1 MAKYSYITGTGEVR
15 EVESDNSIIDSLRAA
30 TAALQN
36 KRQLGIQ
43 EFAARAQARLTESQA
58 ALNDA
63 LSKYRT
69 TLGEIAEKER
79 EDKEKEYKAYRV
91 REEEYN
97 RYIEI
102 LNYIYGDINGK
113 GNTDDRNVFQKA

>member
-1 MAKYSYITGTGEVR
+1 MAKYSYISGTGEVR

-43 EFAARAQARLTESQA
+43 EFKARAEARLTDSQA

-69 TLGEIAEKER
+69 MLEEFERKEK
-79 EDKEKEYKAYRV
+79 EDKEKEYKANRAS
-91 REEEYN
+91 EEEYN
-97 RYIEI
+97 RYIDI
-102 LNYIYGDINGK
+102 LHYIYGGINGA
-113 GNTDDRNVFQKA
+113 RQY

>member
-43 EFAARAQARLTESQA
+43 EFKARAEARLTDSQA

-69 TLGEIAEKER
+69 MLEGFERKEK
-79 EDKEKEYKAYRV
+79 EDKEKEYEAYRAAA
-91 REEEYN
+91 EEFN
-97 RYIEI
+97 RYLYI
-102 LNYIYGDINGK
+102 LNFIYGGIN
-113 GNTDDRNVFQKA
+113 DARQY

>member
-30 TAALQN
+30 TAALQE
-36 KRQLGIQ
+36 KRRLGIQ
-43 EFAARAQARLTESQA
+43 EFAARAQARLTDSQA
-58 ALNDA
+58 ALNKA

-79 EDKEKEYKAYRV
+79 EDKKKEYEAYRAK
-91 REEEYN
+91 EEEYK
-97 RYIEI
+97 RYLNI
-102 LNYIYGDINGK
+102 LYFLYGGINGA
-113 GNTDDRNVFQKA
+113 R

>member
-36 KRQLGIQ
+36 KRQLSIQ
-43 EFAARAQARLTESQA
+43 EFSAQAQARLTDSQA

-69 TLGEIAEKER
+69 MLEEIERKEK
-79 EDKEKEYKAYRV
+79 EDKEKEYKANRAS
-91 REEEYN
+91 EQEYN

-102 LNYIYGDINGK
+102 LNYIYGDING
-113 GNTDDRNVFQKA
+113 TRQY

>member
-36 KRQLGIQ
+36 KRQLSIQ
-43 EFAARAQARLTESQA
+43 EFGARAQARLTDSQA

-63 LSKYRT
+63 LSKYRAM
-69 TLGEIAEKER
+69 LEEIARKDLK
-79 EDKEKEYKAYRV
+79 DKEKENEANRAE
-91 REEEYN
+91 EEEYN
-97 RYIEI
+97 RYIDI
-102 LNYIYGDINGK
+102 LHYIYGDING
-113 GNTDDRNVFQKA
+113 TRQY

>member
-43 EFAARAQARLTESQA
+43 EFDARARAKLTDTQA
-58 ALNDA
+58 ALNKA
-63 LSKYRT
+63 TPSYRAM
-69 TLGEIAEKER
+69 LESIEREEK
-79 EDKEKEYKAYRV
+79 EDKEKEYEANRAA
-91 REEEYN
+91 EEEYN
-97 RYIEI
+97 RYLNI
-102 LNYIYGDINGK
+102 LNYIYGDING
-113 GNTDDRNVFQKA
+113 TRQY

>member
-1 MAKYSYITGTGEVR
+1 MAKYSYISGAGEVR

-43 EFAARAQARLTESQA
+43 EFSAQAQAILSDSQA
-58 ALNDA
+58 ALNKA
-63 LSKYRT
+63 TANYRT
-69 TLGEIAEKER
+69 MLESMAREER
-79 EDKEKEYKAYRV
+79 EDKVKENEANRAT
-91 REEEYN
+91 EEEYN

-102 LNYIYGDINGK
+102 LHHIYGGINGT
-113 GNTDDRNVFQKA
+113 GQ

>member
-1 MAKYSYITGTGEVR
+1 MAKYSYISGAGEVR
-15 EVESDNSIIDSLRAA
+15 EVESDNSIIDSLKAA

-69 TLGEIAEKER
+69 TLGEIEEKER
-79 EDKEKEYKAYRV
+79 EDKKKEYEANRA

-97 RYIEI
+97 RYIDI
-102 LNYIYGDINGK
+102 LHYIYGDING
-113 GNTDDRNVFQKA
+113 TRQY

>member
-1 MAKYSYITGTGEVR
+1 MAKYGYISGAGEVR

-43 EFAARAQARLTESQA
+43 EFSARAQARLTDSQT
-58 ALNDA
+58 ALNKA
-63 LSKYRT
+63 TANYRAM
-69 TLGEIAEKER
+69 LENMARK
-79 EDKEKEYKAYRV
+79 DKEDSEKDNEANRV
-91 REEEYN
+91 AEEEYN

-102 LNYIYGDINGK
+102 LHYIYGDING
-113 GNTDDRNVFQKA
+113 TR

>member
-63 LSKYRT
+63 LSKYRAM
-69 TLGEIAEKER
+69 LGEIAEKER

-113 GNTDDRNVFQKA
+113 RQY

>member
-43 EFAARAQARLTESQA
+43 EFKARTEARLTDSQA

-63 LSKYRT
+63 LSKYRAM
-69 TLGEIAEKER
+69 LEEFER
-79 EDKEKEYKAYRV
+79 KDKEDKEKEYEDSRAA
-91 REEEYN
+91 EEEYN
-97 RYIEI
+97 KYIDI
-102 LNYIYGDINGK
+102 LHYIYGDING
-113 GNTDDRNVFQKA
+113 TRQY

>member
-43 EFAARAQARLTESQA
+43 EFKARAEARLTDSQA

-63 LSKYRT
+63 LSKYRAM
-69 TLGEIAEKER
+69 LEER
-79 EDKEKEYKAYRV
+79 ERKDLKDKEKENEANRAS
-91 REEEYN
+91 EEEYN
-97 RYIEI
+97 RYIDI
-102 LNYIYGDINGK
+102 LYYIYGDING
-113 GNTDDRNVFQKA
+113 TRQY

>member
-1 MAKYSYITGTGEVR
+1 MAKYSYISGAGEVR

-43 EFAARAQARLTESQA
+43 EFKARAEARLTDSQA

-63 LSKYRT
+63 LSKYRAM
-69 TLGEIAEKER
+69 LEEFER
-79 EDKEKEYKAYRV
+79 KDKEDKEKEYNANRAS
-91 REEEYN
+91 EEEYN
-97 RYIEI
+97 RYLDI
-102 LNYIYGDINGK
+102 LHSIYGDING
-113 GNTDDRNVFQKA
+113 TRQY

>member
-1 MAKYSYITGTGEVR
+1 MAKYSYITGAGEVR

-43 EFAARAQARLTESQA
+43 EFKARAEARLTDSQA

-69 TLGEIAEKER
+69 MLEEFERKEK
-79 EDKEKEYKAYRV
+79 EDKEKEYKANRAS
-91 REEEYN
+91 EEEYN
-97 RYIEI
+97 RYIDI
-102 LNYIYGDINGK
+102 LHYIYGGINGA
-113 GNTDDRNVFQKA
+113 RQY

>member
-1 MAKYSYITGTGEVR
+1 MAKYSYISGAGEVR

-43 EFAARAQARLTESQA
+43 EFSARAQARLTDSQA
-58 ALNDA
+58 ALNKA
-63 LSKYRT
+63 TANYRAM
-69 TLGEIAEKER
+69 LESKER
-79 EDKEKEYKAYRV
+79 EEIEDKKKEYEANRA

-97 RYIEI
+97 RYIDI
-102 LNYIYGDINGK
+102 LNYIYGGING
-113 GNTDDRNVFQKA
+113 TSQY

>member
-36 KRQLGIQ
+36 KRQLSIQ
-43 EFAARAQARLTESQA
+43 EFSAQAQARLTDSQA

-63 LSKYRT
+63 LSKYRAM
-69 TLGEIAEKER
+69 LEKF
-79 EDKEKEYKAYRV
+79 EKR
-91 REEEYN
+91 
-97 RYIEI
+97 
-102 LNYIYGDINGK
+102 
-113 GNTDDRNVFQKA
+113 DRRQEKRI

>member
-1 MAKYSYITGTGEVR
+1 MAKYSYISGAGEVR

-43 EFAARAQARLTESQA
+43 EFSARAQARLTDSQA
-58 ALNDA
+58 ALNRA
-63 LSKYRT
+63 TSSYRAM
-69 TLGEIAEKER
+69 LEDMARKER
-79 EDKEKEYKAYRV
+79 EDKEKENEDYRAS
-91 REEEYN
+91 EEEYN

-102 LNYIYGDINGK
+102 LNYIYGDINE
-113 GNTDDRNVFQKA
+113 TRQY

>member
-43 EFAARAQARLTESQA
+43 EFGAQAQARLTESQA
-58 ALNDA
+58 ALNDITA
-63 LSKYRT
+63 MYRNM
-69 TLGEIAEKER
+69 LAEKEKQDL
-79 EDKEKEYKAYRV
+79 ENKEEEYEAYRA
-91 REEEYN
+91 REAEYN
-97 RYIEI
+97 RYLEI
-102 LNYIYGDINGK
+102 LNYIYGDING
-113 GNTDDRNVFQKA
+113 TRQY

>member
-36 KRQLGIQ
+36 KRQLSIQ
-43 EFAARAQARLTESQA
+43 EFSAQAQARLTDSQA
-58 ALNDA
+58 ALNKA
-63 LSKYRT
+63 TANYRT
-69 TLGEIAEKER
+69 MLEKFESKEI
-79 EDKEKEYKAYRV
+79 EDKEKEYNANRAS
-91 REEEYN
+91 EEEYN

-113 GNTDDRNVFQKA
+113 RQY